1 MKLAKGERVVCAWAE
16 RASGPGWSNFPVWVI
31 VEDYYGEM
39 HRECLQPHEQTAEI
53 LLHRTISEAVHDNMK
68 YYVEQALKPKRKT
81 KK

>member
-31 VEDYYGEM
+31 LEDYNGKM
-39 HRECLQPHEQTAEI
+39 RRECLQPDEQTAEI
-53 LLHRTISEAVHDNMK
+53 LLLRGVSEAVHDNMK
-68 YYVEQALKPKRKT
+68 YSVEQALKPKRKT

>member
-31 VEDYYGEM
+31 VEDYNGEM
-39 HRECLQPHEQTAEI
+39 HRECLQLHEQTNEI
-53 LLHRTISEAVHDNMK
+53 LACRGVSEEVHASMK
-68 YYVEQALKPKRKT
+68 YYVEKALKPKRKT